1 MQVLKP
7 RGAYDSFEAPVLKI
21 IIDRRRDCF
30 VFVTTVVKYQYA
42 YEYVTQF
49 KPVRSTTDR
58 TVAHR
63 PPKTAPSLFDADS
76 RPPAPSGLRT
86 ELRHL
91 RAPDGLTETGNRT

>member
-1 MQVLKP
+1 MLNNNYRP
-7 RGAYDSFEAPVLKI
+7 L
-21 IIDRRRDCF
+21 RDCF

-49 KPVRSTTDR
+49 KPVRSNTDR

-63 PPKTAPSLFDADS
+63 PPKTAPSLLRADS
-76 RPPAPSGLRT
+76 LDSPPRPVSGQ

-91 RAPDGLTETGNRT
+91 TERQTD